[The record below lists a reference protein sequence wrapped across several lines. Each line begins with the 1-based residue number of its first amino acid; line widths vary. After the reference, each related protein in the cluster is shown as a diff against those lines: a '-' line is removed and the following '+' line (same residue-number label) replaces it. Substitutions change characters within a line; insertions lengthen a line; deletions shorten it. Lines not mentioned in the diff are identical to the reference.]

1 MKKKSFAFII
11 CFIGFLV
18 LLQPHSN
25 AQGCQNPRDSF
36 DDLYCLNRVY
46 VQADADLNTIYKK
59 LSQRLSVS
67 ARQVLKR
74 YQLAWIQQRNA
85 TCSFSDN
92 RGFYVNIRCASEMT
106 VERTNFLNDRYRE
119 CISVGCLP
127 NKLR

>member
-1 MKKKSFAFII
+1 MKKKSFAFIV
-11 CFIGFLV
+11 CFVGFLV
-18 LLQPHSN
+18 LLQPNSH

-36 DDLYCLNRVY
+36 DDLYCLNRIY

-59 LSQRLSVS
+59 LSQRLSTSV
-67 ARQVLKR
+67 RQVLKR
-74 YQLAWIQQRNA
+74 YQLAWIQQRND
-85 TCSFSDN
+85 TCSFSDS

-106 VERTNFLNDRYRE
+106 VARTNFLNDRYRE